1 MVYSTTNLKVFLRVH
16 LKNVYCA
23 NLPFCAGVL
32 LLFVSFCF
40 VRCSSEETP
49 DPAHSNLI
57 DYLEKPG
64 NLTQPAYKDSFQTNV
79 DRLLQKG
86 DLDKTVQVLEAHGN
100 ALDLAFLADSG
111 YAQTTEDFL
120 KKHQSELSDYQIISL
135 SYYLGSQYDFL
146 GDIDKSND
154 YLLKTQIPAE
164 SKEALELRA
173 FGRVLLSEHYKLS
186 GKYYEA
192 MTPLLK
198 NISYFEDVKDTINL
212 ATTYNNLS
220 LVYKNLKVYDESEK
234 YLKKSLELSKQLN
247 DTLNIWIAYVN
258 LSRPNSLAV
267 EPRKCLKYAKLAK
280 SIFEHWSEKTN
291 YYSANTYSTYANALL
306 VNRKMDSVSYYIAK
320 AEKYVEGE
328 NRMKF
333 DLLQMQAET
342 DLLQGKPARNSTTLE
357 KEYIAAKQRNDIP
370 VLEMLATV
378 LSDNAKRNNDY
389 PTAYNYLAEKYRIRD
404 SSWMNDTKLHLI
416 FLDKKFQVEKKEK
429 LIAQQQLKIA
439 RTNSFI
445 YGTIS
450 LVIVLLSLWIIF
462 AIRKR
467 RKRAER
473 EAHLQEQFTFQ
484 LLQSTEEER
493 SRIANELHDSVNH
506 ELLTIKNALV
516 NGKPVDI
523 THVSS
528 VIDEVRS
535 ISRNLH
541 PAVLE
546 TIGLEASIEQMCERL
561 TENGLFATAEIHYE
575 KPETK
580 PVELQLYRIIQE
592 ALNNTLKHGNAN
604 AAKVSLIQS
613 ESGIFIEIKDNGTGF
628 DVNKQLNSPKSF
640 GLHSLFQRAKSISCS
655 LSISSSNKGT
665 SVQLVK
671 NF

>member
-1 MVYSTTNLKVFLRVH
+1 MK
-16 LKNVYCA
+16 
-23 NLPFCAGVL
+23 
-32 LLFVSFCF
+32 
-40 VRCSSEETP
+40 
-49 DPAHSNLI
+49 
-57 DYLEKPG
+57 KPG

-79 DRLLQKG
+79 NRLLQKG
-86 DLDKTVQVLEAHGN
+86 EIDKTVQVLEAHGN

-120 KKHQSELSDYQIISL
+120 KKHQGELSDNQIISL

-146 GDIDKSND
+146 GDIDKSDD
-154 YLLKTQIPAE
+154 YLLKTQIPGE

-198 NISYFEDVKDTINL
+198 NISYFEGVKDTINL
-212 ATTYNNLS
+212 ASTYNNLS

-267 EPRKCLKYAKLAK
+267 EPKKCLKYAKLAK

-306 VNRKMDSVSYYIAK
+306 VNRKMDSVSYYIAQ

-328 NRMKF
+328 NRMRF

-416 FLDKKFQVEKKEK
+416 FLDKKFQFEKKEK

-445 YGTIS
+445 YGMIS
-450 LVIVLLSLWIIF
+450 LVIVLLSLWIILT
-462 AIRKR
+462 IRKR

-506 ELLTIKNALV
+506 ELLTIKNDLV

-604 AAKVSLIQS
+604 AAKVSLVQS

-628 DVNKQLNSPKSF
+628 DVNEQLNNPKSF
-640 GLHSLFQRAKSISCS
+640 GLHSLFQRAKSISCL
-655 LSISSSNKGT
+655 LSISSSDQGT

-671 NF
+671 NI